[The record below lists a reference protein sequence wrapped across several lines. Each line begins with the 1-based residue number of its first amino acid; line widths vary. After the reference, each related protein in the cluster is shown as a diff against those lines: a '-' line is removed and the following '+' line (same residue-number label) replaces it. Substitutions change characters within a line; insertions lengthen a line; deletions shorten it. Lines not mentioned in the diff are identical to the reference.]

1 MVHQLYKVWA
11 QELQHG
17 GAFGPYGAAIG
28 AGLGLVAGLWSAYE
42 SAQDEKEKRR
52 VLEQA
57 AQQLNTSTQ
66 ELQDAVNQWY
76 KDNPSI
82 GSQSDINDYQTLIRG
97 GTLSNG
103 TTVEGYDPN
112 EFVYNYEDFDDK
124 YNVDDYYA
132 PNREA
137 LIEKTGDA
145 VQARAAGAGIGRG
158 TGAANQIATAV
169 ADKNEE
175 LYKDALEAMNQ
186 DRQFAYNLWNAKIQ
200 QGQNRLNQL
209 KNAKDTQLSLYGGLA
224 EDFQNWNKS
233 KLQQQIDLDQQK
245 MNNQLSLTLASI

>member
-1 MVHQLYKVWA
+1 MVHQLYRVWA

-82 GSQSDINDYQTLIRG
+82 GTQEDVSTYSDLVHN
-97 GTLSNG
+97 
-103 TTVEGYDPN
+103 YDPN
-112 EFVYNYEDFDDK
+112 EFVYDYEDFDNNYDV
-124 YNVDDYYA
+124 NEYYA

-145 VQARAAGAGIGRG
+145 VQARAAGAR
-158 TGAANQIATAV
+158 
-169 ADKNEE
+169 
-175 LYKDALEAMNQ
+175 
-186 DRQFAYNLWNAKIQ
+186 
-200 QGQNRLNQL
+200 
-209 KNAKDTQLSLYGGLA
+209 
-224 EDFQNWNKS
+224 NWS
-233 KLQQQIDLDQQK
+233 WYWCC
-245 MNNQLSLTLASI
+245 